1 MKDWRNGNLFLRPSA
16 IPAILQFFEMGKV
29 IALANQKGG
38 VGKTTTAIN
47 LAACVAILEN
57 KVLLIDADPQS
68 NSSSGVG
75 IFEDA
80 IEESL
85 YDCLVN
91 EANPNDAIYET
102 ETPNLHLLPSTID
115 LVGAE
120 LELVMKKKREYVLKE
135 VIDKVRDDYDFV
147 FIDCLPSLGIIT
159 LNALTA
165 ADSVIIPVQCEY
177 FSLEGLGKLQH
188 TINQVKKNFNPALE
202 IEGILLS
209 MYDSRLRLANV
220 VVNEVRSFYK
230 EKVFDTI
237 IHRNS
242 KISEAPNMHLP
253 VVMYDAGSRGT
264 INFLNLAKEFLERNK
279 AGRKV
284 NSAQV

>member
-1 MKDWRNGNLFLRPSA
+1 
-16 IPAILQFFEMGKV
+16 MGKV

-188 TINQVKKNFNPALE
+188 TINLVKKNFNPALE

>member
-1 MKDWRNGNLFLRPSA
+1 
-16 IPAILQFFEMGKV
+16 MGKI
-29 IALANQKGG
+29 IAIANQKGG

-47 LAACVAILEN
+47 LAACLAILE
-57 KVLLIDADPQS
+57 KKILLVDADPQA

-75 IFEDA
+75 VFQDA
-80 IEESL
+80 IENSL
-85 YDCLVN
+85 YDCMVN
-91 EANPNDAIYET
+91 EIPASEAVYES
-102 ETPNLHLLPSTID
+102 ETPNLHVMPSHID

-120 LELVMKKKREYVLKE
+120 LELVTMSKREFVLK
-135 VIDKVRDDYDFV
+135 KVLDQVREDYDYIIV
-147 FIDCLPSLGIIT
+147 DCLPSLGIIT

-177 FSLEGLGKLQH
+177 FSLEGLGKLQS
-188 TINQVKKNFNPALE
+188 TINSVKQNFNPQLE

-209 MYDSRLRLANV
+209 MYDSRLRLANI

-242 KISEAPNMHLP
+242 KISEAPNMHQP
-253 VVMYDAGSRGT
+253 IVMYDAGSRGT
-264 INFLNLAKEFLERNK
+264 TNFLNLAKEFLKRNK
-279 AGRKV
+279 DKIKRK
-284 NSAQV
+284 AQVV

>member
-1 MKDWRNGNLFLRPSA
+1 VKDWRIEKFLSPSA
-16 IPAILQFFEMGKV
+16 ILAILQFFEMGKV

-75 IFEDA
+75 IFEDD

-91 EANPNDAIYET
+91 EADPNEAIYET

-188 TINQVKKNFNPALE
+188 TINSVRKNFNPALE

-220 VVNEVRSFYK
+220 VVNEVRNFYK

-242 KISEAPNMHLP
+242 KVSEAPNMHLP

-279 AGRKV
+279 AGQKV
-284 NSAQV
+284 KSEQL

>member
-1 MKDWRNGNLFLRPSA
+1 
-16 IPAILQFFEMGKV
+16 MGKV

-57 KVLLIDADPQS
+57 KVLLIDADPQA

-80 IEESL
+80 IDESL

-91 EANPNDAIYET
+91 ETDPNEAIYET
-102 ETPNLHLLPSTID
+102 ETPNLHLLPSHID

-120 LELVMKKKREYVLKE
+120 LELVMKKKREYVLKD
-135 VIDKVRDDYDFV
+135 VIDKVRDDYDYV

-177 FSLEGLGKLQH
+177 FSLEGLGKLQN
-188 TINQVKKNFNPALE
+188 TINLVKQNFNPRLD

-220 VVNEVRSFYK
+220 VVNEVRNFYK

-242 KISEAPNMHLP
+242 KVSEAPNMHLP

-264 INFLNLAKEFLERNK
+264 TNFLNLAKEFLERNK
-279 AGRKV
+279 AGKKV
-284 NSAQV
+284 KSEQL